1 MFHVELTPR
10 AAGELDR
17 LPKHVQRRIIRWLE
31 LLADD
36 PRRARAVKLAG
47 QAGLYRVH
55 ASKDYVIIYT
65 IVQARLLVLVVR
77 VANRKEAYR
86 NL

>member
-1 MFHVELTPR
+1 MREL
-10 AAGELDR
+10 ER

-31 LLADD
+31 LLAQN
-36 PRRARAVKLAG
+36 PRRVGSVKLSG
-47 QAGLYRVH
+47 QGGLYRVY
-55 ASKDYVIIYT
+55 AGKDYVIIYT
-65 IVQARLLVLVVR
+65 IEDARLLVLVVR